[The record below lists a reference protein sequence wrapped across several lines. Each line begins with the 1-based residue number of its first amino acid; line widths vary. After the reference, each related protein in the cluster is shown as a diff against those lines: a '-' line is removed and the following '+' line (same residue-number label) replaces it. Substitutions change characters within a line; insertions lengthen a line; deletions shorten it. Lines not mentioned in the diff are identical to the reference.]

1 MANSTYGNTI
11 YCDTAGILSQGPLII
26 RGILYVPHAITDVID
41 LNFWDEA
48 NPTASSNL
56 FMTATA
62 SSGTVTNDDTAA
74 DVLTS
79 AAFPA
84 TSVVKVIKGSGSATY
99 HRYHLIGTAGNDDR
113 FIIDGSTWGDET
125 SKTYEII
132 SYPARAFFNATCT
145 GITNDFSSQYYPL
158 GGVRVENL
166 ICETI
171 TSGAYA
177 IIYFD

>member
-1 MANSTYGNTI
+1 MANSTYAGV
-11 YCDTAGILSQGPLII
+11 YYVDTAGIISQIPMWIK
-26 RGILYVPHAITDVID
+26 GILYVPHAITDVLD
-41 LNFWDEA
+41 LNFWDEGNA
-48 NPTASSNL
+48 NTGSHT

-62 SSGTVTNDDTAA
+62 SSGTVTDADTAHDA
-74 DVLTS
+74 LTS

-84 TSVVKVIKGSGSATY
+84 TSVVKVLGGSGSTTY

-113 FIIDGSTWGDET
+113 IIIDGSTWGDEA

-145 GITNDFSSQYYPL
+145 GITNDFSSQYYHL
-158 GGVRVENL
+158 GGVYVPNL
-166 ICETI
+166 IAETI

-177 IIYFD
+177 IIYT